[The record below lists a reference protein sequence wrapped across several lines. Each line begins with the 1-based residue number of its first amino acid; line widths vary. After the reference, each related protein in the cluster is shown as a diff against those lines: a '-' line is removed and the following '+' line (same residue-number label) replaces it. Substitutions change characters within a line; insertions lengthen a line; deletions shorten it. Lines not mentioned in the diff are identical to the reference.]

1 MARKW
6 RRRLGEWIAAYVL
19 LAPYLFVFLVFN
31 VFAIAYALYLS
42 FTYFDLFSPPRWI
55 GLGNYLYLLQDRLF
69 LQKAVPNTLKY
80 VAVVVP
86 TQTIISLLL
95 AFALDQEIKFRR
107 FFRTLFYVP
116 SVTSSVVISLI
127 FLWLFKKTGVINQI
141 LGLSIDWLNS
151 PVFALPTIMMVNI
164 WSTTGTMMVIFLAGL
179 QDIPVTYYE
188 AAMIDGANRWQMLR
202 HITIPL
208 LRPVIFFVVTMGGY
222 RLLSGVRS
230 NLRDDRRGAAGLHHH
245 HRLPDLQV
253 GLPEHHA
260 LHGAGLGGGLRAGGD
275 DSHRDRDPAPP
286 DRASDGGVRWRLRRW
301 RRPNRRC
308 ATGTSSHGGIASR
321 SRFFTGCSSAGR
333 SSP

>member
-1 MARKW
+1 MPRI
-6 RRRLGEWIAAYVL
+6 RRRQLGEWIAAYVL
-19 LAPYLFVFLVFN
+19 LSPYLFVFLVFN

-55 GLGNYLYLLQDRLF
+55 GLGNYLYLLRDTLF
-69 LQKAVPNTLKY
+69 LRKAVPNTLKY

-86 TQTIISLLL
+86 VQTVISLLL

-141 LGLSIDWLNS
+141 LGLSIDWLTS
-151 PVFALPTIMMVNI
+151 PTFALPTIMIVNI
-164 WSTTGTMMVIFLAGL
+164 WATTGTMMVIFLAGL

-208 LRPVIFFVVTMGGY
+208 LRPVIFFVVTMGVIGCF
-222 RLLSGVRS
+222 
-230 NLRDDRRGAAGLHHH
+230 
-245 HRLPDLQV
+245 QV
-253 GLPEHHA
+253 FDQIYVMT
-260 LHGAGLGGGLRAGGD
+260 AGGPL
-275 DSHRDRDPAPP
+275 DSTTTIAYLIYKWAFQSTTPFMG
-286 DRASDGGVRWRLRRW
+286 RASAVAFVLAGMILIVTVIQRRLIE
-301 RRPNRRC
+301 RP
-308 ATGTSSHGGIASR
+308 AEV
-321 SRFFTGCSSAGR
+321 
-333 SSP
+333 

>member
-1 MARKW
+1 MPRI
-6 RRRLGEWIAAYVL
+6 RRRQLGEWVAAYVL
-19 LAPYLFVFLVFN
+19 LSPYLFVFLVFN

-55 GLGNYLYLLQDRLF
+55 GLGNYLYLLRDALF
-69 LQKAVPNTLKY
+69 LQKAIPNTLKY

-86 TQTIISLLL
+86 VQTVISLLL

-151 PVFALPTIMMVNI
+151 PTFALPTIMIVNI
-164 WSTTGTMMVIFLAGL
+164 WATTGTMMVIFLAGL

-208 LRPVIFFVVTMGGY
+208 LRPVIFFVVTMGVIGCF
-222 RLLSGVRS
+222 
-230 NLRDDRRGAAGLHHH
+230 
-245 HRLPDLQV
+245 QV
-253 GLPEHHA
+253 FDQIYVMT
-260 LHGAGLGGGLRAGGD
+260 AGGPL
-275 DSHRDRDPAPP
+275 DSTTTIAYLIYKWAFQSTTPFMG
-286 DRASDGGVRWRLRRW
+286 RASAVAFVLAGMILIVTVIQRRLIE
-301 RRPNRRC
+301 RP
-308 ATGTSSHGGIASR
+308 AEV
-321 SRFFTGCSSAGR
+321 
-333 SSP
+333 

>member
-1 MARKW
+1 MPRI
-6 RRRLGEWIAAYVL
+6 RRRQLGEWIAAYVL
-19 LAPYLFVFLVFN
+19 LSPYLFVFLVFN

-55 GLGNYLYLLQDRLF
+55 GLGNYLYLLRDNLF

-86 TQTIISLLL
+86 VQTVISLLL

-141 LGLSIDWLNS
+141 LGLSIDWLTS
-151 PVFALPTIMMVNI
+151 PTFALPTIMIVNI
-164 WSTTGTMMVIFLAGL
+164 WATTGTMMVIFLAGL

-208 LRPVIFFVVTMGGY
+208 LRPVIFFVVTMGVIGCF
-222 RLLSGVRS
+222 
-230 NLRDDRRGAAGLHHH
+230 
-245 HRLPDLQV
+245 QV
-253 GLPEHHA
+253 FDQIYVMT
-260 LHGAGLGGGLRAGGD
+260 AGGPL
-275 DSHRDRDPAPP
+275 DSTTTIAYLIYKWAFQSTTPFMG
-286 DRASDGGVRWRLRRW
+286 RASAVAFVLAGMILIVTVIQRRLIE
-301 RRPNRRC
+301 RP
-308 ATGTSSHGGIASR
+308 AEV
-321 SRFFTGCSSAGR
+321 
-333 SSP
+333 

>member
-1 MARKW
+1 MIRI
-6 RRRLGEWIAAYVL
+6 RRRQLGEWIAAYIL
-19 LAPYLFVFLVFN
+19 LSPYLFVFLVFN

-55 GLGNYLYLLQDRLF
+55 GLGNHLYLLRDNLF
-69 LQKAVPNTLKY
+69 LQKAIPNTLKY

-86 TQTIISLLL
+86 VQTVISLLL

-141 LGLSIDWLNS
+141 LGLSIDWLTS
-151 PVFALPTIMMVNI
+151 PTFALPTIMIVNI
-164 WSTTGTMMVIFLAGL
+164 WATTGTMMVIFLAGL

-208 LRPVIFFVVTMGGY
+208 LRPVIFFVVTMGVIGCF
-222 RLLSGVRS
+222 
-230 NLRDDRRGAAGLHHH
+230 
-245 HRLPDLQV
+245 QV
-253 GLPEHHA
+253 FDQIYVMT
-260 LHGAGLGGGLRAGGD
+260 AGGPL
-275 DSHRDRDPAPP
+275 DSTTTIAYLIYKWAFQSTTPFMG
-286 DRASDGGVRWRLRRW
+286 RASAVAFVLAGMILLVTVIQRRLIE
-301 RRPNRRC
+301 RP
-308 ATGTSSHGGIASR
+308 TEV
-321 SRFFTGCSSAGR
+321 
-333 SSP
+333 

>member
-1 MARKW
+1 MIRI
-6 RRRLGEWIAAYVL
+6 RRRQLGEWIAAYIL
-19 LAPYLFVFLVFN
+19 LSPYLFVFLVFN

-55 GLGNYLYLLQDRLF
+55 GLGNYLYLLRDNLF
-69 LQKAVPNTLKY
+69 LQKAIPNTLKY

-86 TQTIISLLL
+86 VQTVISLLL

-141 LGLSIDWLNS
+141 LGLSIDWLTS
-151 PVFALPTIMMVNI
+151 PTFALPTIMIVNI
-164 WSTTGTMMVIFLAGL
+164 WATTGTMMVIFLAGL

-208 LRPVIFFVVTMGGY
+208 LRPVIFFVVTMGVIGCF
-222 RLLSGVRS
+222 
-230 NLRDDRRGAAGLHHH
+230 
-245 HRLPDLQV
+245 QV
-253 GLPEHHA
+253 FDQIYVMT
-260 LHGAGLGGGLRAGGD
+260 AGGPL
-275 DSHRDRDPAPP
+275 DSTTTIAYLIYKWAFQSTTPFMG
-286 DRASDGGVRWRLRRW
+286 RASAVAFVLAGMILLVTVIQRRLIE
-301 RRPNRRC
+301 RP
-308 ATGTSSHGGIASR
+308 TEV
-321 SRFFTGCSSAGR
+321 
-333 SSP
+333 

>member
-1 MARKW
+1 MPRI
-6 RRRLGEWIAAYVL
+6 RRRQLGEWVAAYVL
-19 LAPYLFVFLVFN
+19 LSPYLFVFLVFN

-55 GLGNYLYLLQDRLF
+55 GLGNYLYLLRDTLF
-69 LQKAVPNTLKY
+69 LQKAIPNTLKY

-86 TQTIISLLL
+86 VQTVISLLL

-151 PVFALPTIMMVNI
+151 PTFALPTIMIVNI
-164 WSTTGTMMVIFLAGL
+164 WATTGTMMVIFLAGL
-179 QDIPVTYYE
+179 QDIPITYYE

-208 LRPVIFFVVTMGGY
+208 LRPVIFFVVTMGVIGCF
-222 RLLSGVRS
+222 
-230 NLRDDRRGAAGLHHH
+230 
-245 HRLPDLQV
+245 QV
-253 GLPEHHA
+253 FDQIYVMT
-260 LHGAGLGGGLRAGGD
+260 AGGPL
-275 DSHRDRDPAPP
+275 DSTTTIAYLIYKWAFQSTTPFMG
-286 DRASDGGVRWRLRRW
+286 RASAVAFVLAGMILIVTVIQRRLIE
-301 RRPNRRC
+301 RP
-308 ATGTSSHGGIASR
+308 AEV
-321 SRFFTGCSSAGR
+321 
-333 SSP
+333 

>member
-6 RRRLGEWIAAYVL
+6 RRRLGEWVAAYVL

-55 GLGNYLYLLQDRLF
+55 GLGNYLYLFQDRLF

-208 LRPVIFFVVTMGGY
+208 LRPVIFFVVTMGVIGCF
-222 RLLSGVRS
+222 
-230 NLRDDRRGAAGLHHH
+230 
-245 HRLPDLQV
+245 QV
-253 GLPEHHA
+253 FDQIYVMT
-260 LHGAGLGGGLRAGGD
+260 AGGPL
-275 DSHRDRDPAPP
+275 DSTTTIAYLIYKWAFQSTTPFMG
-286 DRASDGGVRWRLRRW
+286 RASAVAFVLAAMILIVTVIQRRLIE
-301 RRPNRRC
+301 RP
-308 ATGTSSHGGIASR
+308 TEV
-321 SRFFTGCSSAGR
+321 
-333 SSP
+333 

>member
-1 MARKW
+1 VG
-6 RRRLGEWIAAYVL
+6 RRLRPA
-19 LAPYLFVFLVFN
+19 LALSFRFPGFN

-55 GLGNYLYLLQDRLF
+55 GLGNYLYLLRDALF
-69 LQKAVPNTLKY
+69 LQKAIPNTLKY

-86 TQTIISLLL
+86 VQTVISLLL

-151 PVFALPTIMMVNI
+151 PTFALPTIMIVNI
-164 WSTTGTMMVIFLAGL
+164 WG
-179 QDIPVTYYE
+179 TYYE

-208 LRPVIFFVVTMGGY
+208 LRPVIFFVVTMGVIGCF
-222 RLLSGVRS
+222 
-230 NLRDDRRGAAGLHHH
+230 
-245 HRLPDLQV
+245 QV
-253 GLPEHHA
+253 FDQIYVMT
-260 LHGAGLGGGLRAGGD
+260 AGGPL
-275 DSHRDRDPAPP
+275 DSTTTIAYLIYKWAFQSTTPFMG
-286 DRASDGGVRWRLRRW
+286 RASAVAFVLAGMILIVTVIQRRLIE
-301 RRPNRRC
+301 RP
-308 ATGTSSHGGIASR
+308 AEV
-321 SRFFTGCSSAGR
+321 
-333 SSP
+333 

>member
-6 RRRLGEWIAAYVL
+6 RRRLGGWIAAYVL

-208 LRPVIFFVVTMGGY
+208 LRPVIFFVVTMGVIGCF
-222 RLLSGVRS
+222 
-230 NLRDDRRGAAGLHHH
+230 
-245 HRLPDLQV
+245 QV
-253 GLPEHHA
+253 FDQIYVMT
-260 LHGAGLGGGLRAGGD
+260 AGGPL
-275 DSHRDRDPAPP
+275 DSTTTIAYLIYKWAFQSTTPFMG
-286 DRASDGGVRWRLRRW
+286 RASAVAFVLAAMILIVTVIQRRLIE
-301 RRPNRRC
+301 RP
-308 ATGTSSHGGIASR
+308 TEV
-321 SRFFTGCSSAGR
+321 
-333 SSP
+333 

>member
-1 MARKW
+1 MPRI
-6 RRRLGEWIAAYVL
+6 RRRQLGEWVAAYVL
-19 LAPYLFVFLVFN
+19 LSPYLFVFLVFN

-55 GLGNYLYLLQDRLF
+55 GLGNYLYLLRDALF
-69 LQKAVPNTLKY
+69 LQKAIPNTLKY

-86 TQTIISLLL
+86 VQTVISLLL

-151 PVFALPTIMMVNI
+151 PTFALPTIMIVNI
-164 WSTTGTMMVIFLAGL
+164 WATTGTMMVIFLAGL
-179 QDIPVTYYE
+179 QDITVTFYE

-208 LRPVIFFVVTMGGY
+208 LRPVIFFVVTMGVIGCF
-222 RLLSGVRS
+222 
-230 NLRDDRRGAAGLHHH
+230 
-245 HRLPDLQV
+245 QV
-253 GLPEHHA
+253 FDQIYVMT
-260 LHGAGLGGGLRAGGD
+260 AGGPL
-275 DSHRDRDPAPP
+275 DSTTTIAYLIYKWAFQSTTPFMG
-286 DRASDGGVRWRLRRW
+286 RASAVAFVLAGMILIVTVIQRRLIE
-301 RRPNRRC
+301 RP
-308 ATGTSSHGGIASR
+308 AEV
-321 SRFFTGCSSAGR
+321 
-333 SSP
+333 

>member
-1 MARKW
+1 MIRI
-6 RRRLGEWIAAYVL
+6 RRRQLGEWIAAYIL
-19 LAPYLFVFLVFN
+19 LSPYLFVFLVFN

-55 GLGNYLYLLQDRLF
+55 GLGNYLYLLRDNLF
-69 LQKAVPNTLKY
+69 LQKAIPNTLKY

-86 TQTIISLLL
+86 VQTVISLLL

-141 LGLSIDWLNS
+141 LGLSIDWLTS
-151 PVFALPTIMMVNI
+151 PTFALPTIMIVNI
-164 WSTTGTMMVIFLAGL
+164 WATTGTMMVIFLASL

-208 LRPVIFFVVTMGGY
+208 LRPVIFFVVTMGVIGCF
-222 RLLSGVRS
+222 
-230 NLRDDRRGAAGLHHH
+230 
-245 HRLPDLQV
+245 QV
-253 GLPEHHA
+253 FDQIYVMT
-260 LHGAGLGGGLRAGGD
+260 AGGPL
-275 DSHRDRDPAPP
+275 DSTTTIAYLIYKWAFQSTTPFMG
-286 DRASDGGVRWRLRRW
+286 RASAVAFVLAGMILLVTVIQRRLIE
-301 RRPNRRC
+301 RP
-308 ATGTSSHGGIASR
+308 TEV
-321 SRFFTGCSSAGR
+321 
-333 SSP
+333 